1 MNNKEYIK
9 TEGLKIRCANNTNN
23 ISVLRKILYIRQ
35 EETKKVK
42 EKGKLGLKKIVLIV
56 LGGAIVG
63 FLNGF
68 FGGGGGMVCVPLLE
82 KIMKLEGKQAHAT
95 AIAIILPLS
104 IVSAAVYVYNGFVNT
119 NALIFVSLGVIFG
132 GIIGAFFLKILPSKL
147 IKIIFLIIMFIG
159 GIKLIIWVVFYYIFY
174 TFYSA

>member
-1 MNNKEYIK
+1 MNNKVYIK

-68 FGGGGGMVCVPLLE
+68 FVSKSTPREIC
-82 KIMKLEGKQAHAT
+82 AS
-95 AIAIILPLS
+95 II
-104 IVSAAVYVYNGFVNT
+104 
-119 NALIFVSLGVIFG
+119 
-132 GIIGAFFLKILPSKL
+132 
-147 IKIIFLIIMFIG
+147 
-159 GIKLIIWVVFYYIFY
+159 
-174 TFYSA
+174 